1 MVSFVLSSPMT
12 APILISQHS
21 YSHPAVRL
29 RGSLEGTFIDTSFP
43 RFVVSAFSKRVD
55 GAKTFC
61 AKWICFAYI

>member
-12 APILISQHS
+12 VLVLIYRCSH
-21 YSHPAVRL
+21 SHPAVRL